1 MDGMARKAEK
11 NVRRSLDLMDHYTPE
26 GYKKVCDLEHTLNKY
41 EEKLGRYLVKITGH
55 SISVAQGQNISKS
68 LQAIGDYEAIGDY
81 AKNIAD
87 TMKGISEKKQQ
98 FSLAATDELTVIAAA
113 CEETIEIT
121 VRAFKENDPKLARN
135 IFPLRE
141 LIYVSSNEVKKRH
154 IKRLAKGECSMEM
167 GFAQND
173 LLNNMQH
180 IADHC
185 ANIGLDIIKQS
196 EQNFNLHRFLNKYT
210 NENKSEYSDKLHD
223 YEVKYSI

>member
-1 MDGMARKAEK
+1 M
-11 NVRRSLDLMDHYTPE
+11 
-26 GYKKVCDLEHTLNKY
+26 CDLEHTLNKY

-55 SISVAQGQNISKS
+55 SISVSQGQAITKS

-87 TMKGISEKKQQ
+87 TMKTVHEKKES

-121 VRAFKENDPKLARN
+121 VKAFETNDPKLARN

-154 IKRLAKGECSMEM
+154 IKRLAKNECSMEM
-167 GFAQND
+167 GYYQND

-185 ANIGLDIIKQS
+185 ANIGLDVVKQS

-210 NENKSEYSDKLHD
+210 SENKDEYSEQLHD